1 MAVPFE
7 PSAALEV
14 QRAHRETLGRQQLV
28 GNTHLLPG
36 THRPEDGQD
45 GTRPVSHGSR
55 KKAVRP
61 SRGESRPPACPV
73 ASASLRLPLC
83 FWTLF
88 LDPRPLFS
96 RLVDDSLFS

>member
-14 QRAHRETLGRQQLV
+14 QGAHRETQQLM
-28 GNTHLLPG
+28 GNTHLPPG

-55 KKAVRP
+55 KKGCAAEQR
-61 SRGESRPPACPV
+61 
-73 ASASLRLPLC
+73 
-83 FWTLF
+83 
-88 LDPRPLFS
+88 
-96 RLVDDSLFS
+96 

>member
-55 KKAVRP
+55 KKGCAAEQRRVKT
-61 SRGESRPPACPV
+61 SC
-73 ASASLRLPLC
+73 LPGGLC
-83 FWTLF
+83 LPEAAPLF
-88 LDPRPLFS
+88 LDFIPRS
-96 RLVDDSLFS
+96 SSLVLQTG